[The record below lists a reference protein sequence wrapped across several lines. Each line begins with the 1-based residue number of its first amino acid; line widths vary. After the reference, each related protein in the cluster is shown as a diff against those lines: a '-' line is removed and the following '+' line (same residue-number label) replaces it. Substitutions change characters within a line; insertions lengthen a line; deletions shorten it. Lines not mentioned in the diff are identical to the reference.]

1 MESRV
6 RLRSMA
12 ARFEKFSRKI
22 LKPVVS
28 YGRGV
33 RNPMRNL
40 LTGLDVGTSKVCALV
55 GEALPDGQLATLGYG
70 VAPCTG
76 LRKGVVVNI
85 EATVDSIKSA
95 VEEAEKTSGARIG
108 SVVVG
113 VAGPHIRGLNSH
125 GIVAVRGGEV
135 GARDVDRVIDAARA
149 VAIPL
154 DRQVLHI
161 LPQQFAVD
169 EQEGVREPL
178 GMAGVRLEARIHI
191 VTAAQSYGLN
201 LTKCCERAGVTP
213 SEMVFQPLASA
224 DAALFPEER
233 ELGVA
238 LIDIGGGTTDIIVFH
253 GGAVMHP
260 AVLPIG
266 GNHLTS
272 DIAAGLRTPIS
283 DAERL
288 KIAYGI
294 ATNLIVRRDEM
305 IQVPGVGGRE
315 PRVIARRMLG
325 KIIEPRMEEIFAM
338 VQRELMRSGVA
349 DGLASG
355 IVLVGGTSLLEGT
368 QELAE
373 RIFGVPVRRGLP
385 INLKGLPEELMKPM
399 FTTAAGLL
407 LYQSTARGVGNGVGR
422 NGHGRLGKLRS
433 RLSDW
438 VRDFF

>member
-1 MESRV
+1 
-6 RLRSMA
+6 
-12 ARFEKFSRKI
+12 
-22 LKPVVS
+22 
-28 YGRGV
+28 
-33 RNPMRNL
+33 MRNL
-40 LTGLDVGTSKVCALV
+40 LTGLDIGTSKVCALV
-55 GEALPDGQLATLGYG
+55 GESLSDGSLAVLGHG
-70 VAPCTG
+70 VAPCNG

-85 EATVDSIKSA
+85 EATVDAIRA
-95 VEEAEKTSGARIG
+95 AIEEAEKSSGVRIG
-108 SVVVG
+108 AAVAG

-169 EQEGVREPL
+169 DQEGVREPI

-191 VTAAQSYGLN
+191 VTAAQSYGQNLN
-201 LTKCCERAGVTP
+201 KCCERAGVTP
-213 SEMVFQPLASA
+213 AEMVFEPLASA
-224 DAALFPEER
+224 EAALFPEER

-238 LIDIGGGTTDIIVFH
+238 LIDIGGGTTDIVVFH
-253 GGAVMHP
+253 GGAVMHT
-260 AVLPIG
+260 AVLPLG

-272 DIAAGLRTPIS
+272 DVAAGLRTPIS

-288 KIAYGI
+288 KISYGV

-305 IQVPGVGGRE
+305 VQVPGVGGRE
-315 PRVIARRMLG
+315 PRIIARRILG
-325 KIIEPRMEEIFAM
+325 EIIEPRMEEIFSM

-349 DGLASG
+349 DSLASG
-355 IVLVGGTSLLEGT
+355 VVLVGGTSLLEGT

-373 RIFGVPVRRGLP
+373 RVFGLPVRRGLP
-385 INLKGLPEELMKPM
+385 INLKGMPEELMKPM
-399 FTTAAGLL
+399 YTTVAGLL
-407 LYQSTARGVGNGVGR
+407 LYQNGGGRIVSNGIARFGKI
-422 NGHGRLGKLRS
+422 GRLRT

>member
-1 MESRV
+1 
-6 RLRSMA
+6 
-12 ARFEKFSRKI
+12 
-22 LKPVVS
+22 
-28 YGRGV
+28 
-33 RNPMRNL
+33 MRNL
-40 LTGLDVGTSKVCALV
+40 LTGLDIGTSKVCALV
-55 GEALPDGQLATLGYG
+55 AEASPESDIAVLGHG

-85 EATVDSIKSA
+85 EATVEAIRAALD
-95 VEEAEKTSGARIG
+95 EAEKTSGLRIG
-108 SVVVG
+108 AVVAG

-135 GARDVDRVIDAARA
+135 GPRDVERVIDAARA

-169 EQEGVREPL
+169 DQDGVREPI

-191 VTAAQSYGLN
+191 VTAAQSYGQN
-201 LTKCCERAGVTP
+201 LTKCCERAGITP
-213 SEMVFQPLASA
+213 SEMVFEPLASA
-224 DAALFPEER
+224 EAALFPEER

-253 GGAVMHP
+253 AGAVMHT
-260 AVLPIG
+260 AVLPLG

-272 DIAAGLRTPIS
+272 DIAAGIRTPI
-283 DAERL
+283 AEAEKL
-288 KIAYGI
+288 KVAFGA
-294 ATNLIVRRDEM
+294 ATQQVVRRDEM
-305 IQVPGVGGRE
+305 VQVPGVGGRE
-315 PRVIARRMLG
+315 PKAIARRMLTD
-325 KIIEPRMEEIFAM
+325 IIEPRMEEILAM
-338 VQRELMRSGVA
+338 AQREIMRSGVA
-349 DGLASG
+349 DSLASG

-385 INLKGLPEELMKPM
+385 INLKGMPEELMKPM
-399 FTTAAGLL
+399 YTTAAGLIL
-407 LYQSTARGVGNGVGR
+407 CQGTARGVNGVAGR
-422 NGHGRLGKLRS
+422 YGRWGRLRT

>member
-1 MESRV
+1 
-6 RLRSMA
+6 
-12 ARFEKFSRKI
+12 
-22 LKPVVS
+22 
-28 YGRGV
+28 
-33 RNPMRNL
+33 MRNL

-55 GEALPDGQLATLGYG
+55 ADASPEGEVALLGSG

-85 EATVDSIKSA
+85 EATVEAIRAALD
-95 VEEAEKTSGARIG
+95 EAEKTSGARVG

-135 GARDVDRVIDAARA
+135 GSRDVDRVIDAARA

-169 EQEGVREPL
+169 DQEGVREPI

-191 VTAAQSYGLN
+191 VTAAQSYGQN
-201 LTKCCERAGVTP
+201 LSKCCERAGVTP
-213 SEMVFQPLASA
+213 AELMFEPLASA
-224 DAALFPEER
+224 EAALFPEER

-238 LIDIGGGTTDIIVFH
+238 LIDIGGGTTDIVVFH
-253 GGAVMHP
+253 SGAVMHT
-260 AVLPIG
+260 AVLPLG

-272 DIAAGLRTPIS
+272 DIAAGIRTPVTE
-283 DAERL
+283 AEKL
-288 KIAYGI
+288 KIAYGA
-294 ATNLIVRRDEM
+294 ATSQVVRRDEM
-305 IQVPGVGGRE
+305 VQVPGVGGRE
-315 PRVIARRMLG
+315 PKAIARKLLAD
-325 KIIEPRMEEIFAM
+325 IIEPRMEEIFAM
-338 VQRELMRSGVA
+338 AQREIMRSGVA
-349 DGLASG
+349 DSLASG
-355 IVLVGGTSLLEGT
+355 VVLVGGTSLLEGT

-385 INLKGLPEELMKPM
+385 INLKGMPEELMKPM
-399 FTTAAGLL
+399 YTTAAGLIL
-407 LYQSTARGVGNGVGR
+407 HQASRGSIHNGARF
-422 NGHGRLGKLRS
+422 GRLGWLRS

>member
-1 MESRV
+1 
-6 RLRSMA
+6 
-12 ARFEKFSRKI
+12 
-22 LKPVVS
+22 
-28 YGRGV
+28 
-33 RNPMRNL
+33 MRNL

-55 GEALPDGQLATLGYG
+55 AEASPEGDIAVLGHG

-85 EATVDSIKSA
+85 EATVEAIRAALD
-95 VEEAEKTSGARIG
+95 EAEKSSGQRIG
-108 SVVVG
+108 AVVAG

-135 GARDVDRVIDAARA
+135 GARDVERVIDAARA

-169 EQEGVREPL
+169 DQEGVREPI

-191 VTAAQSYGLN
+191 VTAAQSYGQN
-201 LTKCCERAGVTP
+201 LSKCCERAGITP
-213 SEMVFQPLASA
+213 AEMIFEPLASA
-224 DAALFPEER
+224 ESALFPEER

-253 GGAVMHP
+253 AGAVMHT

-272 DIAAGLRTPIS
+272 DIAAGIRTPI
-283 DAERL
+283 AEAEKL
-288 KIAYGI
+288 KIAFGA
-294 ATNLIVRRDEM
+294 ATNQVVRRDEM

-315 PRVIARRMLG
+315 PKAIARRMLTD
-325 KIIEPRMEEIFAM
+325 ILEPRMEEILAM
-338 VQRELMRSGVA
+338 AQREIMRSGVA
-349 DGLASG
+349 DSLASG

-373 RIFGVPVRRGLP
+373 RMFGVPVRRGLP
-385 INLKGLPEELMKPM
+385 INLKGMPEELMKPM
-399 FTTAAGLL
+399 YTTAAGLIL
-407 LYQSTARGVGNGVGR
+407 CQGAARGVKGAAGR
-422 NGHGRLGKLRS
+422 YRRWGRMRT

>member
-1 MESRV
+1 
-6 RLRSMA
+6 
-12 ARFEKFSRKI
+12 
-22 LKPVVS
+22 
-28 YGRGV
+28 
-33 RNPMRNL
+33 MRNL
-40 LTGLDVGTSKVCALV
+40 LTGLDVGTSKVCAIV
-55 GEALPDGQLATLGYG
+55 GESLPDGQLATLGFG

-85 EATVDSIKSA
+85 EATVDAIKAA
-95 VEEAEKTSGARIG
+95 VEEAEKTSGVRVG
-108 SVVVG
+108 SAVVG
-113 VAGPHIRGLNSH
+113 VAGPHIKGLNSH

-135 GARDVDRVIDAARA
+135 SSRDVDRVIDAARA

-169 EQEGVREPL
+169 EQEGVRQPY

-191 VTAAQSYGLN
+191 VTAAQSYGQN

-213 SEMVFQPLASA
+213 SDMVFQPLASA

-253 GGAVMHP
+253 GGAVMHT

-288 KIAYGI
+288 KVKYGV
-294 ATNLIVRRDEM
+294 ATNQIVRPRRDGAGAGCWRTRAASDR
-305 IQVPGVGGRE
+305 PS
-315 PRVIARRMLG
+315 PARRNHRAAHG
-325 KIIEPRMEEIFAM
+325 GDFHDGRSASCCARACRTASRRASCWSAAPRCSKARRNWPSESSACRCGADF
-338 VQRELMRSGVA
+338 RS
-349 DGLASG
+349 
-355 IVLVGGTSLLEGT
+355 I
-368 QELAE
+368 
-373 RIFGVPVRRGLP
+373 
-385 INLKGLPEELMKPM
+385 
-399 FTTAAGLL
+399 
-407 LYQSTARGVGNGVGR
+407 
-422 NGHGRLGKLRS
+422 S
-433 RLSDW
+433 RDCPKN
-438 VRDFF
+438 